1 MLSISLEPEE
11 YVVIG
16 DVVVKFTRADRG
28 RCFLAIQADKSVPI
42 IRGAILERNG
52 MPPPPCIQSS
62 RKNRAK

>member
-42 IRGAILERNG
+42 VRGTVLERDG
-52 MPPPPCIQSS
+52 TPPPPCIQSS

>member
-28 RCFLAIQADKSVPI
+28 RCFLAIQADKSIPI
-42 IRGAILERNG
+42 VRGTVLERDG
-52 MPPPPCIQSS
+52 MPTPPCIQSS
-62 RKNRAK
+62 RKNRKK